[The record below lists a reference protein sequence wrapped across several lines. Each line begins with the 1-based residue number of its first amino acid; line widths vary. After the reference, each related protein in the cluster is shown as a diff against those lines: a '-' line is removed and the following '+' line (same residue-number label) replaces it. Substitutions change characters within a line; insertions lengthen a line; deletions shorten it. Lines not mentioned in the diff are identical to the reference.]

1 MPRAFLSL
9 GSNLGDRGATLEAAL
24 RAVEAPGDVRIT
36 RRSSLY
42 ETSPMGKTHQP
53 DFYNLVVEVE
63 TALSPEALLDRCQEI
78 ERALGR
84 VRGERWGSR
93 TVDVDILL
101 YDRYTVSTER
111 LIVPHPEMLRR
122 RFVLEPLLEIAPDA
136 MLPDGA
142 SIAPHLARV
151 QDQVV
156 RRLVSP

>member
-1 MPRAFLSL
+1 MASVYLSL
-9 GSNLGDRGATLEAAL
+9 GSTLGDRGATLEAAL
-24 RAVEAPGDVRIT
+24 RAMEAPGDVRIT

-63 TALSPEALLDRCQEI
+63 TALNPEALLDRCQEI
-78 ERALGR
+78 ARALCR
-84 VRGERWGSR
+84 VRDERLGSR
-93 TVDVDILL
+93 NVDVDILL